1 MALLSP
7 SEIAKRYGFSPS
19 QIRRMIRAGLIKA
32 EKVGFFYIIDEKDIK
47 HLERRRH
54 TKDDSNN

>member
-32 EKVGFFYIIDEKDIK
+32 EKVGFFYIIDEKDVK
-47 HLERRRH
+47 HLKRRRNMKEEQI
-54 TKDDSNN
+54 T